1 MKESITRWHER
12 IRALLIVCVEL
23 NQKLPRRPAPLFEIS
38 WSISVG
44 PFTACPCATTLRHCR
59 PNAIAENEADDHQK
73 FHFLWPKKGP
83 GAEGN
88 VCRVASFLFSQSAKL
103 TNVSVEEIGRNYFII
118 DICQRTKTRSNIR
131 AVWHLDEF
139 VAQNARALCHVHLF
153 PADSA
158 VHRIF
163 ILGHGFLV
171 CNNFIQ
177 SPAVGAFNGL
187 SQNIS

>member
-59 PNAIAENEADDHQK
+59 PNAIAEKEADDHQK

-88 VCRVASFLFSQSAKL
+88 VCRVASFLFSL
-103 TNVSVEEIGRNYFII
+103 WVVSVTQHSPQEKWNLIENNSTLGAHTIGRPPKDCGCWPAAPFGRHPALGPRVRKNF
-118 DICQRTKTRSNIR
+118 RVNVRSRLKILPR
-131 AVWHLDEF
+131 ASGH
-139 VAQNARALCHVHLF
+139 RA
-153 PADSA
+153 
-158 VHRIF
+158 
-163 ILGHGFLV
+163 
-171 CNNFIQ
+171 
-177 SPAVGAFNGL
+177 
-187 SQNIS
+187 ISRY

>member
-103 TNVSVEEIGRNYFII
+103 TNVSVEEIGRNYFIRAQAGRI
-118 DICQRTKTRSNIR
+118 QNLLQRESRSP
-131 AVWHLDEF
+131 
-139 VAQNARALCHVHLF
+139 VAQWQHSRGKIWRTAARPCC
-153 PADSA
+153 S
-158 VHRIF
+158 
-163 ILGHGFLV
+163 
-171 CNNFIQ
+171 
-177 SPAVGAFNGL
+177 
-187 SQNIS
+187 